1 MVLIHFFFVKW
12 SLKITSEFRHVCESV
27 LLFVVCLF
35 FWGEG
40 WLFIKSSFHQ
50 GFDLPST

>member
-27 LLFVVCLF
+27 LLFVCF
-35 FWGEG
+35 FGG
-40 WLFIKSSFHQ
+40 GVAIYKK
-50 GFDLPST
+50 